1 MRVDAKYI
9 LNRGAAA
16 MAVGLA
22 LLGGVTVSTA
32 RSLPP
37 FAALGT
43 EPSHPLLMSIGAPTA
58 PPDGWIYFC
67 LEYAADCKTTPSTTR
82 HVVLTEERWAELAR
96 VNLWVNR
103 HIRPMSDL
111 KHWGTLERWNY
122 PDDGYGDCEDYALL
136 KRRMLIETG
145 WPREALLMTV
155 VDDLQGEGH
164 AVLTV
169 ETDKGELILDNQTDS
184 ILPWSD
190 TGYDY
195 LSRQSQSDPNAW
207 VSIVQPPAG
216 PAIAA
221 LVAPQP
227 VAPRELDNVLAVSGD
242 AVGQNQDSIK
252 IALDDKNS
260 TPGGSGP
267 SRRSAQESGWA
278 VQLIGNTSEDS
289 ALTSY
294 RRMQQTYNNLLG
306 SRQPLVIRSSVGLN
320 ADWYRVRIAMN
331 NRGDAQSLC
340 DGLRAAGGSC
350 LVQRD

>member
-9 LNRGAAA
+9 LKRGAAA
-16 MAVGLA
+16 TAVGLT
-22 LLGGVTVSTA
+22 LLGGVTASPA
-32 RSLPP
+32 RSPTP

-43 EPSHPLLMSIGAPTA
+43 EPSQPLFMSIGAPTA

-67 LEYAADCKTTPSTTR
+67 LEYAADCKTKPSTAR
-82 HVVLTEERWAELAR
+82 HVVLTEERWAELTR
-96 VNLWVNR
+96 VNLWVNG

-136 KRRMLIETG
+136 KRRMLMEAG
-145 WPREALLMTV
+145 WPRAALLMTV

-169 ETDKGELILDNQTDS
+169 ETDNGEIILDNQTDS

-195 LSRQSQSDPNAW
+195 LSRQSQADPNAW

-216 PAIAA
+216 PAVAA
-221 LVAPQP
+221 LTASRPD
-227 VAPRELDNVLAVSGD
+227 ALRELGNVVAASDD
-242 AVGQNQDSIK
+242 AVGQNHDPMGIVV
-252 IALDDKNS
+252 DDQAS

-267 SRRSAQESGWA
+267 TRRSAQKSGWA
-278 VQLIGNTSEDS
+278 VQLIGNASEGS
-289 ALTSY
+289 ALASY
-294 RRMQQTYNNLLG
+294 RRMQEAYNSLLG
-306 SRQPLVIRSSVGLN
+306 SRQPLVIRSSVGIN